1 MATVQGIHLLAHG
14 NITGARR
21 IARDIQQHQRLLVGS
36 NTVYGAGAYAWYPHR
51 MPRNLHNWPQV
62 LFEIDDTAIIDI
74 CMRDGTSRGFFRI
87 PGPIG
92 SCVSIRVLTFSNV
105 W

>member
-1 MATVQGIHLLAHG
+1 MAIIQGTHVLAPG
-14 NITGARR
+14 NIAKARR
-21 IARDIQQHQRLLVGS
+21 IALDIQQHQRLLVGS

-62 LFEIDDTAIIDI
+62 LFEIDDTTIIDI
-74 CMRDGTSRGFFRI
+74 RRRDGTSHGFFRI

-92 SCVSIRVLTFSNV
+92 SYVSIHVPAFTNV

>member
-1 MATVQGIHLLAHG
+1 M
-14 NITGARR
+14 ITAEARR
-21 IARDIQQHQRLLVGS
+21 IALDIQQNQRLLVGS
-36 NTVYGAGAYAWYPHR
+36 NTVYGAGAYAWHPHC
-51 MPRNLHNWPQV
+51 MPRNLDNWPQV
-62 LFEIDDTAIIDI
+62 LFEIDDKTIIDI

-92 SCVSIRVLTFSNV
+92 SYVDIHVLAFTNV